1 MRAPSYSMVS
11 HPGITVS
18 PAVASPMTRHVH
30 GSDPAYVAI
39 VAFVTAGFCT
49 SLGRPFRH
57 LIRPFF
63 LPPPGQKTSPLKKL
77 YDFLGWFFVQSTL
90 NYLVLPFFLLDLRS
104 ALKGWHH
111 MGWYGH
117 ILIFGAYGALHLG
130 GRAWLV
136 KMNKKAGRA
145 PAKKTIPKEAKKQE
159 F

>member
-1 MRAPSYSMVS
+1 MRLVTTVGCIFAYTSPSTSS
-11 HPGITVS
+11 LTS
-18 PAVASPMTRHVH
+18 CFREL
-30 GSDPAYVAI
+30 

-63 LPPPGQKTSPLKKL
+63 LPQPPRKSSPFKAL

-90 NYLVLPFFLLDLRS
+90 NYLVLPFFLLDLKS
-104 ALKGWHH
+104 ALTGWHR

-117 ILIFGAYGALHLG
+117 ILIFGAYGALQLG

-136 KMNKKAGRA
+136 KLNKKMGRV
-145 PAKKTIPKEAKKQE
+145 PPKKTIPEEARKKE

>member
-1 MRAPSYSMVS
+1 MESPQVT
-11 HPGITVS
+11 TVS
-18 PAVASPMTRHVH
+18 PALVGMLLLGFADYIDLLFRNS
-30 GSDPAYVAI
+30 

-63 LPPPGQKTSPLKKL
+63 LPKPPQKSSASKIL

-90 NYLVLPFFLLDLRS
+90 NYLVVPFFLLDLKS
-104 ALKGWHH
+104 ALTGWHR

-117 ILIFGAYGALHLG
+117 ILIFGAYGALQLG

-136 KMNKKAGRA
+136 KLNKKMGRA
-145 PAKKTIPKEAKKQE
+145 PPKKAIPGEARKKE